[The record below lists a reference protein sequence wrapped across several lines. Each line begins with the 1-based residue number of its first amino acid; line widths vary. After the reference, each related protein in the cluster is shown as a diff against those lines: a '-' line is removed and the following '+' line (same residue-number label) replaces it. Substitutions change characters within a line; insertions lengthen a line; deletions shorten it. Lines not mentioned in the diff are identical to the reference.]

1 MYDLLV
7 KNGKI
12 VTAEAVYEGNVAVK
26 DGKIAAIL
34 LAGEEPEASRTV
46 DAKGGYVFP
55 GAIDTHAHLNDPG
68 YEWREDYEHGTAAA
82 AVGGYTTIIDMPL
95 QNEPAMTTAEIM
107 ENCESRPERI
117 CRLLLLGRIDSG

>member
-55 GAIDTHAHLNDPG
+55 GCN
-68 YEWREDYEHGTAAA
+68 
-82 AVGGYTTIIDMPL
+82 
-95 QNEPAMTTAEIM
+95 
-107 ENCESRPERI
+107 
-117 CRLLLLGRIDSG
+117 